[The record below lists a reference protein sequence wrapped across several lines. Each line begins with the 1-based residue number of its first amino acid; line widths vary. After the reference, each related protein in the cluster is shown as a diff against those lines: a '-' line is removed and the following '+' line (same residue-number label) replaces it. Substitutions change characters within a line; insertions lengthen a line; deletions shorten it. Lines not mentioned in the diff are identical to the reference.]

1 MEYRGIV
8 KTREKWM
15 TVLFLVLAALML
27 WRTIVTGKWV
37 YIPILIIVVL
47 ACFFKR
53 EHIISEEGV
62 EIRNILFG
70 RFKSR
75 DLWTWDEITS
85 METNYEKVAPNVRLL
100 ISKDIVIRAF
110 VMTRPDAKK
119 SLALARRMNPSIQM
133 NELSEEEQ
141 ERRDAEILHRQEV
154 REAQQRAA
162 KRKSNKKKK

>member
-15 TVLFLVLAALML
+15 TVLFMVLAALML
-27 WRTIVTGKWV
+27 WRTIATGKWI
-37 YIPILIIVVL
+37 YIPILIVVVL
-47 ACFFKR
+47 ACFFRR

-110 VMTRPDAKK
+110 VMTRSDAKK
-119 SLALARRMNPSIQM
+119 SLALARKMNPSIQM

-141 ERRDAEILHRQEV
+141 ERRDAEILHQQEI

-162 KRKSNKKKK
+162 KRKNSKKKK

>member
-85 METNYEKVAPNVRLL
+85 METNYEKVAPNVRPRIPSSVLL
-100 ISKDIVIRAF
+100 
-110 VMTRPDAKK
+110 
-119 SLALARRMNPSIQM
+119 
-133 NELSEEEQ
+133 
-141 ERRDAEILHRQEV
+141 
-154 REAQQRAA
+154 
-162 KRKSNKKKK
+162 